1 MQEMPE
7 TISSASF
14 VLPFVI
20 QQCKIKVY
28 NKLIV
33 AVVLCGREAW
43 PAISK
48 DEGRQAEGVAVEGS
62 ENIWT

>member
-14 VLPFVI
+14 IRPFAI

-28 NKLIV
+28 HKLIA

-43 PAISK
+43 SVISK
-48 DEGRQAEGVAVEGS
+48 DEGRQAEGVAIEGS
-62 ENIWT
+62 ESIWT